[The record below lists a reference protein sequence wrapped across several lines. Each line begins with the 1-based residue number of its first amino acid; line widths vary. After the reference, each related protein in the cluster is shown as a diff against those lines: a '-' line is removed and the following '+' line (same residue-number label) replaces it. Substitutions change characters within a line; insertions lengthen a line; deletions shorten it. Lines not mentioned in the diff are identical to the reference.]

1 MIGLRN
7 GRSGFTLIELMVVII
22 ILGILAA
29 IAIPKYMVARD
40 RARATEAIQ
49 EIGVLAGEIQAQYQI
64 TGPEGGPENLT
75 DIGYDSDPF
84 TNGNFSYSFTAPSGG
99 IGDPILTATSRT
111 TSETITLN
119 LETQEWGGTHPGA
132 PQGKL

>member
-64 TGPEGGPENLT
+64 TDAYATDLT
-75 DIGYDSDPF
+75 KIGYGNSSF
-84 TNGNFSYSFTAPSGG
+84 TNANFSYS
-99 IGDPILTATSRT
+99 LTGNANDATIMATSLT
-111 TSETITLN
+111 GGTKNETITLN
-119 LETQEWGGTHPGA
+119 VKSQKWDGTYPGA
-132 PQGKL
+132 PHGKL